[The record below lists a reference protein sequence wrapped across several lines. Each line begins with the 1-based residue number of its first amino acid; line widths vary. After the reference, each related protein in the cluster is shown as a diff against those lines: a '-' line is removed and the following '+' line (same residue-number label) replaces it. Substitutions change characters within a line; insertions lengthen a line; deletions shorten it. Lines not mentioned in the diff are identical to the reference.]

1 MATNIT
7 TNATAGYVAD
17 IGSIESI
24 LILLVFLIAF
34 ALILGEVVD
43 RVLAAWGGA
52 VGMLLVG
59 TYYNSLT
66 WCTGGGHG
74 GDDHGGCH
82 NNLFEAIDFNV
93 IGLLLGM
100 MIFAGMLEI
109 SGFFEFV
116 AIKAT
121 KLSKGDPWL
130 LIVYLGTFTTL
141 ISVVIDNVTALILI
155 APVTLKIC
163 SKIKISPIPPLI
175 ALAIFSNTGGVATLV
190 GDPPNVLIASYA
202 SALDLGF
209 GFMSFIVHLTPLAI
223 IAWAAT
229 LWYMYYHFKKWR
241 EIKPQHVEEIL
252 EEDEWAA
259 VNNDVLM
266 YRTLGTLSV
275 TVIMF
280 AAVELLHLDLEISA
294 VSLGGAGIAMSISM
308 LGIPEEKRMDIHEV
322 VHKVEWGALLFFAG
336 LFVMVGGLEA
346 MGYLEAVAHWMFEH
360 FGPDAVTGDDGITS
374 YAWKSSRDP
383 VVLVIVLIWVSAIA
397 SAIVDNI
404 PFCAAM
410 LPVIQE
416 IGRLSEDPITNI
428 PTVDI
433 IPLYWALAI
442 GCGFGGNAT
451 PIGSSANV
459 MTIAISERGGHKI
472 STKEWLS
479 VGVPVMIITCTIGS
493 IVVALFYTHFLT
505 A

>member
-1 MATNIT
+1 MS
-7 TNATAGYVAD
+7 TNATSDYIAD
-17 IGSIESI
+17 TGSIEAI
-24 LILLVFLIAF
+24 LVLLVFLIAF

-74 GDDHGGCH
+74 EAGAVCQ

-121 KLSKGDPWL
+121 KLSGGDPWKL
-130 LIVYLGTFTTL
+130 VFYLGTFTTV
-141 ISVVIDNVTALILI
+141 ISVFIDNVTALILI

-190 GDPPNVLIASYA
+190 GDPPNVLIASYT
-202 SALDLGF
+202 SARGWGF
-209 GFMSFIVHLTPLAI
+209 GFMSFIEHLTPLAI
-223 IAWAAT
+223 IAWGAT
-229 LWYMYYHFKKWR
+229 LWYMHRHFKKWR
-241 EIKPQHVEEIL
+241 EVKSQNVEVVIS
-252 EEDEWAA
+252 EDEWEA
-259 VNNDVLM
+259 VNNDTLM
-266 YRTLGTLSV
+266 YRTLGALAV

-294 VSLGGAGIAMSISM
+294 VSLGGAGIAMAISM
-308 LGIPEEKRMDIHEV
+308 IGVPHEKRMDIHEV

-346 MGYLEAVAHWMFEH
+346 MGYLEAIANLIFDN
-360 FGPDAVTGDDGITS
+360 FGPDGKISQDEVA
-374 YAWKSSRDP
+374 
-383 VVLVIVLIWVSAIA
+383 LVIVLIWVSAIA

-410 LPVIQE
+410 LPVIEQL
-416 IGRLSEDPITNI
+416 GTLSEDPITGVAAVN
-428 PTVDI
+428 I

-472 STKEWLS
+472 STKEWLA
-479 VGVPVMIITCTIGS
+479 VGIPVMLITCTIGS
-493 IVVALFYTHFLT
+493 IVVALFYGHFET

>member
-1 MATNIT
+1 MSTDATSS
-7 TNATAGYVAD
+7 YVAD
-17 IGSIESI
+17 TGSIEAI

-34 ALILGEVVD
+34 ALILGEIVD

-74 GDDHGGCH
+74 EAGAVCE

-121 KLSKGDPWL
+121 KLSGGDPWKL
-130 LIVYLGTFTTL
+130 VFYLGTFTTV
-141 ISVVIDNVTALILI
+141 ISVFIDNVTALILI

-163 SKIKISPIPPLI
+163 SKIEINPIPPLI

-202 SALDLGF
+202 SARGLGF
-209 GFMSFIVHLTPLAI
+209 GFMSFIYHLTPLAI
-223 IAWAAT
+223 IAWGAT
-229 LWYMYYHFKKWR
+229 LWFMYRHFKNWR
-241 EIKPQHVEEIL
+241 EVKPQNVEEVTN
-252 EEDEWAA
+252 EDEWEA
-259 VNNDVLM
+259 VKNDTLM
-266 YRTLGTLSV
+266 YRTLGALAV
-275 TVIMF
+275 TVVMF

-308 LGIPEEKRMDIHEV
+308 LGVPEEKRMDIHEV

-346 MGYLEAVAHWMFEH
+346 MGYLEAIANMIFDN
-360 FGPDAVTGDDGITS
+360 FGPDGAIHNS
-374 YAWKSSRDP
+374 P

-410 LPVIQE
+410 LPVILE
-416 IGRLSEDPITNI
+416 IGELSKDPITGVAE
-428 PTVDI
+428 VDI

-472 STKEWLS
+472 STKEWLA

-493 IVVALFYTHFLT
+493 VVVALFYDHFLT

>member
-1 MATNIT
+1 MSTNVTSDYI
-7 TNATAGYVAD
+7 AD
-17 IGSIESI
+17 TGSIEAI
-24 LILLVFLIAF
+24 LVLLVFLIAF

-74 GDDHGGCH
+74 GEGSICQ

-121 KLSKGDPWL
+121 KLSGGDPWKL
-130 LIVYLGTFTTL
+130 VFYLGTFTTV
-141 ISVVIDNVTALILI
+141 ISVFIDNVTALILI

-190 GDPPNVLIASYA
+190 GDPPNVLIASYT
-202 SALDLGF
+202 SARGWGF
-209 GFMSFIVHLTPLAI
+209 GFMSFIEHLTPLAI
-223 IAWAAT
+223 IAWGAT
-229 LWYMYYHFKKWR
+229 LWYMHRHFKKWR
-241 EIKPQHVEEIL
+241 EVKPQNVEVVIS
-252 EEDEWAA
+252 EDEWEA
-259 VNNDVLM
+259 VKNDTLM
-266 YRTLGTLSV
+266 YRTLGALAV

-294 VSLGGAGIAMSISM
+294 VSLGGAGIAMAISM
-308 LGIPEEKRMDIHEV
+308 IGVPHEKRMDIHEV

-346 MGYLEAVAHWMFEH
+346 MGYLEAIANLIFDN
-360 FGPDAVTGDDGITS
+360 FGPDGSIS
-374 YAWKSSRDP
+374 QNEI
-383 VVLVIVLIWVSAIA
+383 VLVIVLIWVSAIA

-410 LPVIQE
+410 LPVIEQL
-416 IGRLSEDPITNI
+416 GTLSEDPVTGIAAVN
-428 PTVDI
+428 V

-479 VGVPVMIITCTIGS
+479 VGIPVMIITCTIGS
-493 IVVALFYTHFLT
+493 IVVALFYGHFET

>member
-1 MATNIT
+1 MAAEST
-7 TNATAGYVAD
+7 TDYVAD
-17 IGSIESI
+17 TGSIEAI

-34 ALILGEVVD
+34 ALILGEIVD

-52 VGMLLVG
+52 VGMLLIG

-66 WCTGGGHG
+66 WCGGGHG
-74 GDDHGGCH
+74 GEGAVCQ

-121 KLSKGDPWL
+121 KLSGGDPWKL
-130 LIVYLGTFTTL
+130 VFYLGTFTTV
-141 ISVVIDNVTALILI
+141 ISVFIDNVTALILI

-163 SKIKISPIPPLI
+163 SKIEISPIPPLI

-202 SALDLGF
+202 SARDLGF
-209 GFMSFIVHLTPLAI
+209 GFMSFIYHLTPLAI
-223 IAWAAT
+223 IAWGAT
-229 LWYMYYHFKKWR
+229 LWYMHRHFKNWR
-241 EIKPQHVEEIL
+241 EVKPQNVEEVIS
-252 EEDEWAA
+252 EDEWGA
-259 VNNDVLM
+259 VKNDILM
-266 YRTLGTLSV
+266 YRTLGALAV
-275 TVIMF
+275 TVVMF

-294 VSLGGAGIAMSISM
+294 VSLGGAGIAMSICM
-308 LGIPEEKRMDIHEV
+308 LGVPKEKRMDIHEV
-322 VHKVEWGALLFFAG
+322 IHKVEWGALLFFAG

-346 MGYLEAVAHWMFEH
+346 MGYLEAIANMIFDN
-360 FGPDAVTGDDGITS
+360 FGPDGTIHNS
-374 YAWKSSRDP
+374 P
-383 VVLVIVLIWVSAIA
+383 IVLVIVLIWVSAIA

-410 LPVIQE
+410 LPVILE
-416 IGRLSEDPITNI
+416 IGELSKDPITGI
-428 PTVDI
+428 AEVDI

-472 STKEWLS
+472 STKEWLG

-493 IVVALFYTHFLT
+493 IVVALFYDHFLT

>member
-1 MATNIT
+1 MSTDATSS
-7 TNATAGYVAD
+7 YVAD
-17 IGSIESI
+17 TGSIEAI

-34 ALILGEVVD
+34 ALILGEIVD

-74 GDDHGGCH
+74 EAGAVCE
-82 NNLFEAIDFNV
+82 NNLFNAIDFNV

-121 KLSKGDPWL
+121 KLSGGDPWKL
-130 LIVYLGTFTTL
+130 VFYLGTFTTV
-141 ISVVIDNVTALILI
+141 ISVFIDNVTALILI

-163 SKIKISPIPPLI
+163 SKIEISPIPPLI

-202 SALDLGF
+202 SARGLGF
-209 GFMSFIVHLTPLAI
+209 GFMSFIYHLTPLAI
-223 IAWAAT
+223 VAWGAT
-229 LWYMYYHFKKWR
+229 LWFMHRHFKKWR
-241 EIKPQHVEEIL
+241 EVKPQNVDEVTS
-252 EEDEWAA
+252 EDEWAA
-259 VNNDVLM
+259 VKNDTLM
-266 YRTLGTLSV
+266 YRTLGALAV
-275 TVIMF
+275 TVVMF

-308 LGIPEEKRMDIHEV
+308 LGVPEEKRMDIHEV
-322 VHKVEWGALLFFAG
+322 IHKVEWGALLFFAG

-346 MGYLEAVAHWMFEH
+346 MGYLEAIANMIFDG
-360 FGPDAVTGDDGITS
+360 FGPDGSVHNS
-374 YAWKSSRDP
+374 P

-410 LPVIQE
+410 LPVILE
-416 IGRLSEDPITNI
+416 IGELSKDPITGVAE
-428 PTVDI
+428 VDI

-472 STKEWLS
+472 STKEWLG

-493 IVVALFYTHFLT
+493 IVVALFYDHFLT

>member
-1 MATNIT
+1 MATDST
-7 TNATAGYVAD
+7 SDYVANT
-17 IGSIESI
+17 GSIEAI

-34 ALILGEVVD
+34 ALILGEIVD

-74 GDDHGGCH
+74 GEGAVCQ

-121 KLSKGDPWL
+121 KLSGGDPWKL
-130 LIVYLGTFTTL
+130 VFYLGTFTTV
-141 ISVVIDNVTALILI
+141 ISVFIDNVTALILI

-163 SKIKISPIPPLI
+163 SKIEISPIPPLI

-202 SALDLGF
+202 SARDLGF
-209 GFMSFIVHLTPLAI
+209 GFMSFIYHLTPLAI
-223 IAWAAT
+223 IAWGAT
-229 LWYMYYHFKKWR
+229 LWYMHHHFKNWR
-241 EIKPQHVEEIL
+241 EIKPQNVEEVIN
-252 EEDEWAA
+252 EDEWEA
-259 VNNDVLM
+259 VKNDVLM
-266 YRTLGTLSV
+266 YRTLGALAV
-275 TVIMF
+275 TVVMF

-294 VSLGGAGIAMSISM
+294 ISLGGAGIAMSISM

-322 VHKVEWGALLFFAG
+322 IHKVEWGALLFFAG

-346 MGYLEAVAHWMFEH
+346 MGYLEAVANMIFDN
-360 FGPDAVTGDDGITS
+360 FGPDGTIHNS
-374 YAWKSSRDP
+374 P

-410 LPVIQE
+410 LPVILE
-416 IGRLSEDPITNI
+416 IGELSKDPITGI
-428 PTVDI
+428 AEVEI

-459 MTIAISERGGHKI
+459 MTLAISERGGHKI
-472 STKEWLS
+472 STKEWLG

-493 IVVALFYTHFLT
+493 IVVALFYDHFLT

>member
-1 MATNIT
+1 MSTDATS
-7 TNATAGYVAD
+7 GYVAD
-17 IGSIESI
+17 TGSIEAI

-34 ALILGEVVD
+34 ALILGEIVD

-74 GDDHGGCH
+74 EAGAVCE

-121 KLSKGDPWL
+121 KLSGGDPWKL
-130 LIVYLGTFTTL
+130 VFYLGTFTTV
-141 ISVVIDNVTALILI
+141 ISVFIDNVTALILI

-163 SKIKISPIPPLI
+163 SKIEISPIPPLI

-202 SALDLGF
+202 SARGLGF
-209 GFMSFIVHLTPLAI
+209 GFMSFIYHLTPLAI
-223 IAWAAT
+223 VAWGAT
-229 LWYMYYHFKKWR
+229 LWFMHRHFKNWR
-241 EIKPQHVEEIL
+241 EVKPQNVEEVTS
-252 EEDEWAA
+252 EDEWEA
-259 VNNDVLM
+259 VKNDTLM
-266 YRTLGTLSV
+266 YRTLGALAV
-275 TVIMF
+275 TVVMF

-308 LGIPEEKRMDIHEV
+308 LGVPEEKRMDIHEV

-346 MGYLEAVAHWMFEH
+346 MGYLEAIANMIFDN
-360 FGPDAVTGDDGITS
+360 FGPDGSIHNS
-374 YAWKSSRDP
+374 P

-410 LPVIQE
+410 LPVILE
-416 IGRLSEDPITNI
+416 IGELSKDPITGI
-428 PTVDI
+428 AEVDI

-472 STKEWLS
+472 STKEWIG

-493 IVVALFYTHFLT
+493 IVVALFYDHFLT

>member
-1 MATNIT
+1 M
-7 TNATAGYVAD
+7 
-17 IGSIESI
+17 
-24 LILLVFLIAF
+24 LVFLIAF
-34 ALILGEVVD
+34 ALILGEIVD

-74 GDDHGGCH
+74 EAGAVCE

-121 KLSKGDPWL
+121 KLSGGDPWKL
-130 LIVYLGTFTTL
+130 VFYLGTFTTV
-141 ISVVIDNVTALILI
+141 ISVFIDNVTALILI

-163 SKIKISPIPPLI
+163 SKIEINPIPPLI

-202 SALDLGF
+202 SARGLGF
-209 GFMSFIVHLTPLAI
+209 GFMSFIYHLTPLAI
-223 IAWAAT
+223 IAWGAT
-229 LWYMYYHFKKWR
+229 LWFMHRHFKNWR
-241 EIKPQHVEEIL
+241 EVKPQNVEEVTN
-252 EEDEWAA
+252 EDEWEA
-259 VNNDVLM
+259 VKNDTLM
-266 YRTLGTLSV
+266 YRTLGALAV
-275 TVIMF
+275 TVVMF

-308 LGIPEEKRMDIHEV
+308 LGVPEEKRMDIHEV

-346 MGYLEAVAHWMFEH
+346 MGYLEAIANMIFDN
-360 FGPDAVTGDDGITS
+360 FGPDGSIHNS
-374 YAWKSSRDP
+374 P

-410 LPVIQE
+410 LPVILE
-416 IGRLSEDPITNI
+416 IGELSKDPITGVAE
-428 PTVDI
+428 VDI

-472 STKEWLS
+472 STKEWLA

-493 IVVALFYTHFLT
+493 IVVALFYDHFLT

>member
-1 MATNIT
+1 MSTDATSS
-7 TNATAGYVAD
+7 YVAD
-17 IGSIESI
+17 TGSIEAI

-34 ALILGEVVD
+34 ALILGEIVD

-74 GDDHGGCH
+74 EAGAVCE

-121 KLSKGDPWL
+121 KLSGGDPWKL
-130 LIVYLGTFTTL
+130 VFYLGTFTTV
-141 ISVVIDNVTALILI
+141 ISVFIDNVTALILI

-163 SKIKISPIPPLI
+163 SKIEINPIPPLI

-202 SALDLGF
+202 SARGLGF
-209 GFMSFIVHLTPLAI
+209 GFMSFIYHLTPLAI
-223 IAWAAT
+223 IAWGAT
-229 LWYMYYHFKKWR
+229 LWFMHRHFKNWR
-241 EIKPQHVEEIL
+241 EVKPQNVEEVTS
-252 EEDEWAA
+252 EDEWEA
-259 VNNDVLM
+259 VKNDTLM
-266 YRTLGTLSV
+266 YRTLGALAV
-275 TVIMF
+275 TVVMF

-308 LGIPEEKRMDIHEV
+308 LGVPEEKRMDIHEV

-346 MGYLEAVAHWMFEH
+346 MGYLEAIANMIFDN
-360 FGPDAVTGDDGITS
+360 FGPDGSIHNS
-374 YAWKSSRDP
+374 P

-410 LPVIQE
+410 LPVILE
-416 IGRLSEDPITNI
+416 IGELSKDPITGVAE
-428 PTVDI
+428 VDI

-472 STKEWLS
+472 STKEWLG

-493 IVVALFYTHFLT
+493 IVVALFYDHFLT

>member
-1 MATNIT
+1 MSTDATSS
-7 TNATAGYVAD
+7 YVAD
-17 IGSIESI
+17 TGSIEAI

-34 ALILGEVVD
+34 ALILGEIVD

-74 GDDHGGCH
+74 EAGAVCE
-82 NNLFEAIDFNV
+82 NNLFNAIDFNV

-121 KLSKGDPWL
+121 KLSGGDPWKL
-130 LIVYLGTFTTL
+130 VFYLGTFTTV
-141 ISVVIDNVTALILI
+141 ISVFIDNVTALILI

-163 SKIKISPIPPLI
+163 SKIEINPIPPLI

-202 SALDLGF
+202 SARGLGF
-209 GFMSFIVHLTPLAI
+209 GFMSFIYHLTPLAI
-223 IAWAAT
+223 VAWGAT
-229 LWYMYYHFKKWR
+229 LWFMHRHFKKWR
-241 EIKPQHVEEIL
+241 EVKPQNVDEVTS
-252 EEDEWAA
+252 EDEWAA
-259 VNNDVLM
+259 VKNDTLM
-266 YRTLGTLSV
+266 YRTLGALAV
-275 TVIMF
+275 TVVMF

-308 LGIPEEKRMDIHEV
+308 LGVPEEKRMDIHEV

-346 MGYLEAVAHWMFEH
+346 MGYLEAIANMIFDG
-360 FGPDAVTGDDGITS
+360 FGPDGSVHNS
-374 YAWKSSRDP
+374 P

-410 LPVIQE
+410 LPVILE
-416 IGRLSEDPITNI
+416 IGELSKDPITGVAE
-428 PTVDI
+428 VDI

-472 STKEWLS
+472 STKEWLG

-493 IVVALFYTHFLT
+493 IVVALFYDHFLT

>member
-1 MATNIT
+1 MS
-7 TNATAGYVAD
+7 TNATSDYIAD
-17 IGSIESI
+17 TGSIEAI
-24 LILLVFLIAF
+24 LVLLVFLIAF

-74 GDDHGGCH
+74 GEGSICQ

-121 KLSKGDPWL
+121 KLSGGDPWKL
-130 LIVYLGTFTTL
+130 VFYLGTFTTV
-141 ISVVIDNVTALILI
+141 ISVFIDNVTALILI

-190 GDPPNVLIASYA
+190 GDPPNVLIASYT
-202 SALDLGF
+202 SARGWGF
-209 GFMSFIVHLTPLAI
+209 GFMSFIEHLTPLAI
-223 IAWAAT
+223 IAWGAT
-229 LWYMYYHFKKWR
+229 LWYMHRHFKKWR
-241 EIKPQHVEEIL
+241 EVKPQNVEVVIS
-252 EEDEWAA
+252 EDEWEA
-259 VNNDVLM
+259 VKNDTLM
-266 YRTLGTLSV
+266 YRTLGALAV

-294 VSLGGAGIAMSISM
+294 VSLGGAGIAMAISM
-308 LGIPEEKRMDIHEV
+308 IGVPHEKRMDIHEV

-346 MGYLEAVAHWMFEH
+346 MGYLEAIANLIFDN
-360 FGPDAVTGDDGITS
+360 FGPDGSIS
-374 YAWKSSRDP
+374 QNEI
-383 VVLVIVLIWVSAIA
+383 VLVIVLIWVSAIA

-410 LPVIQE
+410 LPVIEQL
-416 IGRLSEDPITNI
+416 GTLSEDPVTGIAAVN
-428 PTVDI
+428 V

-479 VGVPVMIITCTIGS
+479 VGIPVMIITCTIGS
-493 IVVALFYTHFLT
+493 IVVALFYGHFET

>member
-1 MATNIT
+1 MSTDATSS
-7 TNATAGYVAD
+7 YVAD
-17 IGSIESI
+17 TGSIEAI

-34 ALILGEVVD
+34 ALILGEIVD

-74 GDDHGGCH
+74 DASAVCE

-121 KLSKGDPWL
+121 KLSGGDPWKL
-130 LIVYLGTFTTL
+130 VFYLGTFTTV
-141 ISVVIDNVTALILI
+141 ISVFIDNVTALILI

-163 SKIKISPIPPLI
+163 SKIEISPIPPLI

-202 SALDLGF
+202 SARGLGF
-209 GFMSFIVHLTPLAI
+209 GFMSFIYHLTPLAI
-223 IAWAAT
+223 IAWGAT
-229 LWYMYYHFKKWR
+229 LWFMHRHFKNWR
-241 EIKPQHVEEIL
+241 EVKPQNVEEVTS
-252 EEDEWAA
+252 EDEWEA
-259 VNNDVLM
+259 VKNDTLM
-266 YRTLGTLSV
+266 YRTLGALAV
-275 TVIMF
+275 TVVMF

-308 LGIPEEKRMDIHEV
+308 LGVPEEKRMDIHEV

-346 MGYLEAVAHWMFEH
+346 MGYLEAIANMIFDN
-360 FGPDAVTGDDGITS
+360 FGPDGSIHNS
-374 YAWKSSRDP
+374 P

-397 SAIVDNI
+397 SAIADNI

-410 LPVIQE
+410 LPVILE
-416 IGRLSEDPITNI
+416 IGELSKDPITGVAE
-428 PTVDI
+428 VDI

-472 STKEWLS
+472 STKEWLA

-493 IVVALFYTHFLT
+493 IVVALFYDHFLT

>member
-1 MATNIT
+1 MSTDATSS
-7 TNATAGYVAD
+7 YVAD
-17 IGSIESI
+17 TGSIEAI

-34 ALILGEVVD
+34 ALILGEIVD

-59 TYYNSLT
+59 TYFNSLT

-74 GDDHGGCH
+74 EAGAVCE

-121 KLSKGDPWL
+121 KLSGGDPWKL
-130 LIVYLGTFTTL
+130 VFYLGTFTTV
-141 ISVVIDNVTALILI
+141 ISVFIDNVTALILI

-163 SKIKISPIPPLI
+163 SKIEISPIPPLI

-202 SALDLGF
+202 SARGLGF
-209 GFMSFIVHLTPLAI
+209 GFMSFIYHLTPLAI
-223 IAWAAT
+223 IAWGAT
-229 LWYMYYHFKKWR
+229 LWFMHRHFKKWR
-241 EIKPQHVEEIL
+241 EVKPQNVEEVTS
-252 EEDEWAA
+252 EDEWKA
-259 VNNDVLM
+259 VKNDTLM
-266 YRTLGTLSV
+266 YRTLGALAV
-275 TVIMF
+275 TVVMF

-308 LGIPEEKRMDIHEV
+308 LGVPKEKRMDIHEV

-346 MGYLEAVAHWMFEH
+346 MGYLEAVANMIFDN
-360 FGPDAVTGDDGITS
+360 FGPEGTIHNS
-374 YAWKSSRDP
+374 P

-410 LPVIQE
+410 LPVILE
-416 IGRLSEDPITNI
+416 IGELSKDPVTGVAE
-428 PTVDI
+428 VDI

-472 STKEWLS
+472 STKEWIG

-493 IVVALFYTHFLT
+493 IVVALFYDHFLT

>member
-1 MATNIT
+1 MS
-7 TNATAGYVAD
+7 TNATSDYIAD
-17 IGSIESI
+17 TGSIEAI
-24 LILLVFLIAF
+24 LVLLVFLIAF

-74 GDDHGGCH
+74 GEGAICQ

-121 KLSKGDPWL
+121 KLSGGDPWKL
-130 LIVYLGTFTTL
+130 VFYLGTFTTV
-141 ISVVIDNVTALILI
+141 ISVFIDNVTALILI

-190 GDPPNVLIASYA
+190 GDPPNVLIASYT
-202 SALDLGF
+202 SARGWGF
-209 GFMSFIVHLTPLAI
+209 GFMSFIEHLTPLAI
-223 IAWAAT
+223 IAWGAT
-229 LWYMYYHFKKWR
+229 LWYMHRHFKKWR
-241 EIKPQHVEEIL
+241 EVKPQNVEVVIS
-252 EEDEWAA
+252 EDEWEA
-259 VNNDVLM
+259 VNNDTLM
-266 YRTLGTLSV
+266 YRTLGALAV

-294 VSLGGAGIAMSISM
+294 VSLGGAGIAMAISM
-308 LGIPEEKRMDIHEV
+308 IGVPHEKRMDIHEV

-346 MGYLEAVAHWMFEH
+346 MGYLEAIANLIFDN
-360 FGPDAVTGDDGITS
+360 FGPDGSIS
-374 YAWKSSRDP
+374 QNE

-410 LPVIQE
+410 LPVIEQL
-416 IGRLSEDPITNI
+416 GTLSEDPVTGIAAVN
-428 PTVDI
+428 V

-472 STKEWLS
+472 STKEWLA
-479 VGVPVMIITCTIGS
+479 VGIPVMLITCTIGS
-493 IVVALFYTHFLT
+493 IVVALFYGHFET

>member
-1 MATNIT
+1 MATESST
-7 TNATAGYVAD
+7 DYVAD
-17 IGSIESI
+17 TGSIEAI

-34 ALILGEVVD
+34 ALILGEIVD

-74 GDDHGGCH
+74 GEGAVCQ

-121 KLSKGDPWL
+121 KLSGGDPWKL
-130 LIVYLGTFTTL
+130 VFYLGTFTTV
-141 ISVVIDNVTALILI
+141 ISVFIDNVTALILI

-163 SKIKISPIPPLI
+163 SKIEISPIPPLI

-202 SALDLGF
+202 SARDLGF
-209 GFMSFIVHLTPLAI
+209 GFMSFIYHLTPLAI
-223 IAWAAT
+223 IAWGAT
-229 LWYMYYHFKKWR
+229 LWYMHRHFKNWR
-241 EIKPQHVEEIL
+241 EIKPQNVEEVTN
-252 EEDEWAA
+252 EDEWEA
-259 VNNDVLM
+259 VKNDTLM
-266 YRTLGTLSV
+266 YRTLGALAV

-308 LGIPEEKRMDIHEV
+308 IGVPHEKRMDIHEV
-322 VHKVEWGALLFFAG
+322 IHKVEWGALLFFAG

-346 MGYLEAVAHWMFEH
+346 MGYLEAIANMIFDN
-360 FGPDAVTGDDGITS
+360 FGPDGTIHNS
-374 YAWKSSRDP
+374 P

-410 LPVIQE
+410 LPVILE
-416 IGRLSEDPITNI
+416 IGELSKDPITGI
-428 PTVDI
+428 AEVEI

-472 STKEWLS
+472 STKEWLG

-493 IVVALFYTHFLT
+493 IVVALFYDHFLT

>member
-1 MATNIT
+1 MATEST
-7 TNATAGYVAD
+7 TDYVAD
-17 IGSIESI
+17 TGSIEAI
-24 LILLVFLIAF
+24 LILLIFLIAF
-34 ALILGEVVD
+34 ALILGEIVD

-74 GDDHGGCH
+74 GEGAVCQ

-121 KLSKGDPWL
+121 KLSGGDPWKL
-130 LIVYLGTFTTL
+130 VFYLGTFTTV
-141 ISVVIDNVTALILI
+141 ISVFIDNVTALILI

-209 GFMSFIVHLTPLAI
+209 GFMSFIYHLTPLAI
-223 IAWAAT
+223 VAWGAT
-229 LWYMYYHFKKWR
+229 LWYMHRHFKNWR
-241 EIKPQHVEEIL
+241 EIKPQNVEEVIN
-252 EEDEWAA
+252 EDEWEA
-259 VNNDVLM
+259 VKNDVLM
-266 YRTLGTLSV
+266 YRTLGALAV
-275 TVIMF
+275 TVVMF

-308 LGIPEEKRMDIHEV
+308 LGIPEEKRMDIHQV
-322 VHKVEWGALLFFAG
+322 IHKVEWGALLFFAG

-346 MGYLEAVAHWMFEH
+346 MGYLEAIANMIFDN
-360 FGPDAVTGDDGITS
+360 FGPNGTIHNS
-374 YAWKSSRDP
+374 P

-397 SAIVDNI
+397 SAVVDNI

-416 IGRLSEDPITNI
+416 IGKLSEDPITGI
-428 PTVDI
+428 AEVEI

-472 STKEWLS
+472 STKEWLG
-479 VGVPVMIITCTIGS
+479 VGVP
-493 IVVALFYTHFLT
+493 
-505 A
+505 

>member
-1 MATNIT
+1 MSTDATSS
-7 TNATAGYVAD
+7 YVAD
-17 IGSIESI
+17 TGSIEAI

-34 ALILGEVVD
+34 ALILGEIVD

-74 GDDHGGCH
+74 EAGAVCE

-121 KLSKGDPWL
+121 KLSGGDPWKL
-130 LIVYLGTFTTL
+130 VFYLGTFTTV
-141 ISVVIDNVTALILI
+141 ISVFIDNVTALILI

-163 SKIKISPIPPLI
+163 SKIEISPIPPLI

-202 SALDLGF
+202 SARGLGF
-209 GFMSFIVHLTPLAI
+209 GFMSFIYHLTPLAI
-223 IAWAAT
+223 IAWGAT
-229 LWYMYYHFKKWR
+229 LWYMYRHFKSWR
-241 EIKPQHVEEIL
+241 EVKPQNVEEVTS
-252 EEDEWAA
+252 EDEWAA
-259 VNNDVLM
+259 VKNDTLM
-266 YRTLGTLSV
+266 YRTLGALAV
-275 TVIMF
+275 TVVMF

-308 LGIPEEKRMDIHEV
+308 LGVPEEKRMDIHEV

-346 MGYLEAVAHWMFEH
+346 MGYLEAIANMIFDN
-360 FGPDAVTGDDGITS
+360 FGPDGTIHNS
-374 YAWKSSRDP
+374 P

-410 LPVIQE
+410 LPVILE
-416 IGRLSEDPITNI
+416 IGELSKDPITGVAE
-428 PTVDI
+428 VDI

-472 STKEWLS
+472 STKEWLA

-493 IVVALFYTHFLT
+493 IVVALFYDHFLT

>member
-1 MATNIT
+1 MSTDATSS
-7 TNATAGYVAD
+7 YVAD
-17 IGSIESI
+17 TGSIEAI

-34 ALILGEVVD
+34 ALILGEIVD

-52 VGMLLVG
+52 VGMLLIG

-74 GDDHGGCH
+74 EAGAVCE
-82 NNLFEAIDFNV
+82 NNLFDAIDFNV

-121 KLSKGDPWL
+121 KLSGGDPWKL
-130 LIVYLGTFTTL
+130 VFYLGTFTTV
-141 ISVVIDNVTALILI
+141 ISVFIDNVTALILI

-163 SKIKISPIPPLI
+163 SKIEISPIPPLI

-202 SALDLGF
+202 SARGLGF
-209 GFMSFIVHLTPLAI
+209 GFMSFIYHLTPLAI
-223 IAWAAT
+223 VAWGAT
-229 LWYMYYHFKKWR
+229 LWFMHRHFKKWR
-241 EIKPQHVEEIL
+241 EVKPQNVEEVTS
-252 EEDEWAA
+252 EDEWAA
-259 VNNDVLM
+259 VKNDTLM
-266 YRTLGTLSV
+266 YRTLGALAV
-275 TVIMF
+275 TVVMF

-308 LGIPEEKRMDIHEV
+308 LGVPEEKRMDIHEV

-346 MGYLEAVAHWMFEH
+346 MGYLEAIANMIFDG
-360 FGPDAVTGDDGITS
+360 FGPDGSVHNS
-374 YAWKSSRDP
+374 P

-410 LPVIQE
+410 LPVILE
-416 IGRLSEDPITNI
+416 IGELSKDPITGVAE
-428 PTVDI
+428 VDI

-472 STKEWLS
+472 STKEWLG

-493 IVVALFYTHFLT
+493 IVVALFYDHFLT

>member
-1 MATNIT
+1 MS
-7 TNATAGYVAD
+7 TNASSDYIAD
-17 IGSIESI
+17 TGSIEAI
-24 LILLVFLIAF
+24 LVLLVFLIAF

-74 GDDHGGCH
+74 GEGSICQ

-121 KLSKGDPWL
+121 KLSGGDPWKL
-130 LIVYLGTFTTL
+130 VFYLGTFTTV
-141 ISVVIDNVTALILI
+141 ISVFIDNVTALILI

-190 GDPPNVLIASYA
+190 GDPPNVLIASYT
-202 SALDLGF
+202 SARGWGF
-209 GFMSFIVHLTPLAI
+209 GFMSFIEHLTPLAI
-223 IAWAAT
+223 IAWGAT
-229 LWYMYYHFKKWR
+229 LWYMHRHFKKWR
-241 EIKPQHVEEIL
+241 EVKPQNVEVVIS
-252 EEDEWAA
+252 EDEWEA
-259 VNNDVLM
+259 VKNDTLM
-266 YRTLGTLSV
+266 YRTLGALAV

-294 VSLGGAGIAMSISM
+294 VSLGGAGIAMAISM
-308 LGIPEEKRMDIHEV
+308 IGVPHEKRMDIHEV

-346 MGYLEAVAHWMFEH
+346 MGYLEAIANLIFDN
-360 FGPDAVTGDDGITS
+360 FGPDGSIS
-374 YAWKSSRDP
+374 QNEI
-383 VVLVIVLIWVSAIA
+383 VLVIVLIWVSAIA

-410 LPVIQE
+410 LPVIEQL
-416 IGRLSEDPITNI
+416 GTLSEDPVTGIAAVN
-428 PTVDI
+428 V

-479 VGVPVMIITCTIGS
+479 VGIPVMIITCTIGS
-493 IVVALFYTHFLT
+493 IVVALFYGHFET

>member
-1 MATNIT
+1 MATEST
-7 TNATAGYVAD
+7 SDYVAD
-17 IGSIESI
+17 TGSIEAI

-34 ALILGEVVD
+34 ALILGEIVD

-74 GDDHGGCH
+74 EEGVVCQ

-121 KLSKGDPWL
+121 KLSGGDPWKL
-130 LIVYLGTFTTL
+130 VFYLGTFTTV
-141 ISVVIDNVTALILI
+141 ISVFIDNVTALILI

-202 SALDLGF
+202 NARDLGF
-209 GFMSFIVHLTPLAI
+209 GFMSFIYHLTPLAI
-223 IAWAAT
+223 IAWGAT
-229 LWYMYYHFKKWR
+229 LWYMHRHFKNWR
-241 EIKPQHVEEIL
+241 EIKPQNVEEVIN
-252 EEDEWAA
+252 EDEWEA
-259 VNNDVLM
+259 VKNDVLM
-266 YRTLGTLSV
+266 YRTLGALAV
-275 TVIMF
+275 TVVMF

-322 VHKVEWGALLFFAG
+322 IHKVEWGALLFFAG

-346 MGYLEAVAHWMFEH
+346 MGYLEAIANMIFDN
-360 FGPDAVTGDDGITS
+360 FGPDGNIHNS
-374 YAWKSSRDP
+374 P
-383 VVLVIVLIWVSAIA
+383 VVLVIALIWISAIA

-410 LPVIQE
+410 LPVIEE
-416 IGRLSEDPITNI
+416 IGNLSNGE
-428 PTVDI
+428 VEI

-493 IVVALFYTHFLT
+493 IVVALFYGHFTT

>member
-1 MATNIT
+1 MSTDATSS
-7 TNATAGYVAD
+7 YVAD
-17 IGSIESI
+17 TGSIEAI

-34 ALILGEVVD
+34 ALILGEIVD

-74 GDDHGGCH
+74 EAGAVCE
-82 NNLFEAIDFNV
+82 NNLFDAIDFNV

-121 KLSKGDPWL
+121 KLSGGDPWKL
-130 LIVYLGTFTTL
+130 VFYLGTFTTV
-141 ISVVIDNVTALILI
+141 ISVFIDNVTALILI

-163 SKIKISPIPPLI
+163 SKIEISPIPPLI

-202 SALDLGF
+202 SARGLGF
-209 GFMSFIVHLTPLAI
+209 GFMSFIYHLTPLAI
-223 IAWAAT
+223 VAWGAT
-229 LWYMYYHFKKWR
+229 LWFMHRHFKKWR
-241 EIKPQHVEEIL
+241 EVKPQNVDEVTS
-252 EEDEWAA
+252 EDEWAA
-259 VNNDVLM
+259 VKNDTLM
-266 YRTLGTLSV
+266 YRTLGALAV
-275 TVIMF
+275 TVVMF

-308 LGIPEEKRMDIHEV
+308 LGVPEEKRMDIHEV

-346 MGYLEAVAHWMFEH
+346 MGYLEAIANMIFDG
-360 FGPDAVTGDDGITS
+360 FGPDGSVHNS
-374 YAWKSSRDP
+374 P

-416 IGRLSEDPITNI
+416 IGKLSEDPITG
-428 PTVDI
+428 VASVEI

-472 STKEWLS
+472 STKEWLG

-493 IVVALFYTHFLT
+493 IVVALFYEWFTW

>member
-1 MATNIT
+1 MSTDATSS
-7 TNATAGYVAD
+7 YVAD
-17 IGSIESI
+17 TGSIEAI

-34 ALILGEVVD
+34 ALILGEIVD

-74 GDDHGGCH
+74 EAGAVCE

-121 KLSKGDPWL
+121 KLSGGDPWKL
-130 LIVYLGTFTTL
+130 VFYLGTFTTV
-141 ISVVIDNVTALILI
+141 ISVFIDNVTALILI

-163 SKIKISPIPPLI
+163 SKIEINPIPPLI

-202 SALDLGF
+202 SARGLGF
-209 GFMSFIVHLTPLAI
+209 GFMSFIYHLTPLAI
-223 IAWAAT
+223 IAWGAT
-229 LWYMYYHFKKWR
+229 LWFMHRHFKNWR
-241 EIKPQHVEEIL
+241 EVKPQNVEEVTN
-252 EEDEWAA
+252 EDEWEA
-259 VNNDVLM
+259 VKNDTLM
-266 YRTLGTLSV
+266 YRTLGALAV
-275 TVIMF
+275 TVVMF

-308 LGIPEEKRMDIHEV
+308 LGVPEEKRMDIHEV

-346 MGYLEAVAHWMFEH
+346 MGYLEAIANMIFDN
-360 FGPDAVTGDDGITS
+360 FGPDGSIHNS
-374 YAWKSSRDP
+374 P

-410 LPVIQE
+410 LPVILE
-416 IGRLSEDPITNI
+416 IGELSKDPITGI
-428 PTVDI
+428 AEVDI

-472 STKEWLS
+472 STKEWLG

-493 IVVALFYTHFLT
+493 IVVALFYDHFLT

>member
-1 MATNIT
+1 MSTDATSS
-7 TNATAGYVAD
+7 YVAD
-17 IGSIESI
+17 TGSIEAI

-34 ALILGEVVD
+34 ALILGEIVD

-74 GDDHGGCH
+74 EAGAVCE

-121 KLSKGDPWL
+121 KLSGGDPWKL
-130 LIVYLGTFTTL
+130 VFYLGTFTTV
-141 ISVVIDNVTALILI
+141 ISVFIDNVTALILI

-163 SKIKISPIPPLI
+163 SKIEISPIPPLI

-202 SALDLGF
+202 SARGLGF
-209 GFMSFIVHLTPLAI
+209 GFMSFIYHLTPLAI
-223 IAWAAT
+223 VAWGAT
-229 LWYMYYHFKKWR
+229 LWFMHRHFKKWR
-241 EIKPQHVEEIL
+241 EVKPQNVDEVTS
-252 EEDEWAA
+252 EDEWAA
-259 VNNDVLM
+259 VKNDTLM
-266 YRTLGTLSV
+266 YRTLGALAV
-275 TVIMF
+275 TVVMF

-308 LGIPEEKRMDIHEV
+308 LGVPEEKRMDIHEV

-346 MGYLEAVAHWMFEH
+346 MGYLEAIANMIFDN
-360 FGPDAVTGDDGITS
+360 FGPDGSIHNS
-374 YAWKSSRDP
+374 P

-410 LPVIQE
+410 LPVILE
-416 IGRLSEDPITNI
+416 IGELSKDPITGVAE
-428 PTVDI
+428 VDI

-472 STKEWLS
+472 STKEWLA

-493 IVVALFYTHFLT
+493 IVVALFYDHFLT

>member
-1 MATNIT
+1 MSTDATSS
-7 TNATAGYVAD
+7 YVAD
-17 IGSIESI
+17 TGSIEAI

-34 ALILGEVVD
+34 ALILGEIVD

-66 WCTGGGHG
+66 CCTGGGHG
-74 GDDHGGCH
+74 EAGAVCE
-82 NNLFEAIDFNV
+82 NNLFDAIDFNV

-121 KLSKGDPWL
+121 KLSGGDPWKL
-130 LIVYLGTFTTL
+130 VFYLGTFTTV
-141 ISVVIDNVTALILI
+141 ISVFIDNVTALILI

-163 SKIKISPIPPLI
+163 SKIEISPIPPLI

-202 SALDLGF
+202 SARGLGF
-209 GFMSFIVHLTPLAI
+209 GFMSFIYHLTPLAI
-223 IAWAAT
+223 VAWGAT
-229 LWYMYYHFKKWR
+229 LWFMHRHFKKWR
-241 EIKPQHVEEIL
+241 EVKPQNVDEVTS
-252 EEDEWAA
+252 EDEWAA
-259 VNNDVLM
+259 VKNDTLM
-266 YRTLGTLSV
+266 YRTLGALAV
-275 TVIMF
+275 TVVMF

-308 LGIPEEKRMDIHEV
+308 LGVPEEKRMDIHEV

-346 MGYLEAVAHWMFEH
+346 MGYLEAIANMIFDG
-360 FGPDAVTGDDGITS
+360 FGPDGSVHNS
-374 YAWKSSRDP
+374 P

-410 LPVIQE
+410 LPVILE
-416 IGRLSEDPITNI
+416 IGELSKDPITGVAE
-428 PTVDI
+428 VDI

-472 STKEWLS
+472 STKEWLG

-493 IVVALFYTHFLT
+493 IVVALFYDHFLT

>member
-1 MATNIT
+1 MSTDG
-7 TNATAGYVAD
+7 TAEYIAD
-17 IGSIESI
+17 TGSIEAI
-24 LILLVFLIAF
+24 LVLFVFLIAF
-34 ALILGEVVD
+34 ALILGEIVD

-74 GDDHGGCH
+74 GEGPVCQ

-121 KLSKGDPWL
+121 KLSGGDPWKL
-130 LIVYLGTFTTL
+130 VFYLGTFTTV
-141 ISVVIDNVTALILI
+141 ISVFIDNVTALILI

-202 SALDLGF
+202 SARGLGF
-209 GFMSFIVHLTPLAI
+209 GFMSFIKHLTPLAI

-229 LWYMYYHFKKWR
+229 LWYMHHHFKNWR
-241 EIKPQHVEEIL
+241 EVKPQNVEEIL
-252 EEDEWAA
+252 DEDEWAA
-259 VNNDVLM
+259 VQNDTLM
-266 YRTLGTLSV
+266 YRTLGALAV
-275 TVIMF
+275 TVVMF

-308 LGIPEEKRMDIHEV
+308 LGVSKEKRLDIHSV

-346 MGYLEAVAHWMFEH
+346 MGYLEAIANWIFNN
-360 FGPDAVTGDDGITS
+360 FGPEGSIS
-374 YAWKSSRDP
+374 QNE

-397 SAIVDNI
+397 SAVVDNI

-410 LPVIQE
+410 LPVIEE
-416 IGRLSEDPITNI
+416 IGRLSEVEGVA
-428 PTVDI
+428 TVEI

-472 STKEWLS
+472 STKEWLA
-479 VGVPVMIITCTIGS
+479 VGVPIMIITCTIGS
-493 IVVALFYTHFLT
+493 IVVALFYDLFLT

>member
-1 MATNIT
+1 MSTDATSS
-7 TNATAGYVAD
+7 YVAD
-17 IGSIESI
+17 TGSIEAI

-34 ALILGEVVD
+34 ALILGEIVD

-74 GDDHGGCH
+74 EAGAVCE

-121 KLSKGDPWL
+121 KLSGGDPWKL
-130 LIVYLGTFTTL
+130 VFYLGTFTTV
-141 ISVVIDNVTALILI
+141 ISVFIDNVTALILI

-163 SKIKISPIPPLI
+163 SKIEISPIPPLI

-202 SALDLGF
+202 SARGLGF
-209 GFMSFIVHLTPLAI
+209 GFMSFIYHLTPLAI
-223 IAWAAT
+223 IAWGAT
-229 LWYMYYHFKKWR
+229 LWFMHRHFKNWR
-241 EIKPQHVEEIL
+241 EVKPQNVEEVTS
-252 EEDEWAA
+252 EDEWEA
-259 VNNDVLM
+259 VKNDTLM
-266 YRTLGTLSV
+266 YRTLGALAV
-275 TVIMF
+275 TVVMF

-308 LGIPEEKRMDIHEV
+308 LGVPEEKRMDIHEV

-346 MGYLEAVAHWMFEH
+346 MGYLEAIANMIFDN
-360 FGPDAVTGDDGITS
+360 FGPDGSIHNS
-374 YAWKSSRDP
+374 P

-410 LPVIQE
+410 LPVILE
-416 IGRLSEDPITNI
+416 IGELSKDPITGVAE
-428 PTVDI
+428 VDI

-472 STKEWLS
+472 STKEWLA

-493 IVVALFYTHFLT
+493 IVVALFYDHFLT

>member
-1 MATNIT
+1 MATDST
-7 TNATAGYVAD
+7 SDYVAD
-17 IGSIESI
+17 TGSIEAI

-74 GDDHGGCH
+74 GEGAVCQ

-121 KLSKGDPWL
+121 KLSGGDPWKL
-130 LIVYLGTFTTL
+130 VFYLGTFTTV
-141 ISVVIDNVTALILI
+141 ISVFIDNVTALILI

-163 SKIKISPIPPLI
+163 SKIEISPIPPLI

-202 SALDLGF
+202 SARDLGF
-209 GFMSFIVHLTPLAI
+209 GFMSFIYHLTPLAI
-223 IAWAAT
+223 IAWGAT
-229 LWYMYYHFKKWR
+229 LWYMHRHFKNWR
-241 EIKPQHVEEIL
+241 EVKPQNVEEVIN
-252 EEDEWAA
+252 EDEWGA
-259 VNNDVLM
+259 VKNDILM
-266 YRTLGTLSV
+266 YRTLGALAV
-275 TVIMF
+275 TVVMF

-294 VSLGGAGIAMSISM
+294 VSLGGAGIAMSICM
-308 LGIPEEKRMDIHEV
+308 LGVPKEKRMDIHEV
-322 VHKVEWGALLFFAG
+322 IHKVEWGALLFFAG

-346 MGYLEAVAHWMFEH
+346 MGYLEAIANMIFDN
-360 FGPDAVTGDDGITS
+360 FGPDGTIHNS
-374 YAWKSSRDP
+374 P

-410 LPVIQE
+410 LPVILE
-416 IGRLSEDPITNI
+416 IGELSKDPITGI
-428 PTVDI
+428 AEVDI

-472 STKEWLS
+472 STKEWLG

-493 IVVALFYTHFLT
+493 IVVALFYNHFLT

>member
-1 MATNIT
+1 MSTDATSS
-7 TNATAGYVAD
+7 YVAD
-17 IGSIESI
+17 TGSIEAI

-34 ALILGEVVD
+34 ALILGEIVD

-74 GDDHGGCH
+74 EAGAVCE

-121 KLSKGDPWL
+121 KLSGGDPWKL
-130 LIVYLGTFTTL
+130 VFYLGTFTTV
-141 ISVVIDNVTALILI
+141 ISVFIDNVTALILI

-163 SKIKISPIPPLI
+163 SKIEINHIPPLI

-202 SALDLGF
+202 SARDLGF
-209 GFMSFIVHLTPLAI
+209 GFMSFIYHLTPLAI
-223 IAWAAT
+223 IAWGAT
-229 LWYMYYHFKKWR
+229 LWFMHRHFRNWR
-241 EIKPQHVEEIL
+241 EVKPQNVEEVTS
-252 EEDEWAA
+252 EDEWEA
-259 VNNDVLM
+259 VKNDTLM
-266 YRTLGTLSV
+266 YRTLGALAV
-275 TVIMF
+275 TVVMF

-308 LGIPEEKRMDIHEV
+308 LGVPEEKRMDIHEV

-346 MGYLEAVAHWMFEH
+346 MGYLEAIANMIFDN
-360 FGPDAVTGDDGITS
+360 FGPDGAIHNS
-374 YAWKSSRDP
+374 P

-410 LPVIQE
+410 LPVILE
-416 IGRLSEDPITNI
+416 IGELSKDPITGVAE
-428 PTVDI
+428 VDI

-472 STKEWLS
+472 STKEWLA

-493 IVVALFYTHFLT
+493 IVVALFYGHFLT

>member
-1 MATNIT
+1 MAAEST
-7 TNATAGYVAD
+7 TDYVAD
-17 IGSIESI
+17 TGSIEAI

-34 ALILGEVVD
+34 ALILGEIVD

-52 VGMLLVG
+52 VGMLLIG

-74 GDDHGGCH
+74 EEGAVCQ

-121 KLSKGDPWL
+121 KLSGGDPWKL
-130 LIVYLGTFTTL
+130 VFYLGTFTTV
-141 ISVVIDNVTALILI
+141 ISVFIDNVTALILI

-163 SKIKISPIPPLI
+163 SKIEISPIPPLI

-202 SALDLGF
+202 SARDLGF
-209 GFMSFIVHLTPLAI
+209 GFMSFIYHLTPLAI
-223 IAWAAT
+223 IAWGAT
-229 LWYMYYHFKKWR
+229 LWYMHRHFKNWR
-241 EIKPQHVEEIL
+241 EVKPQNVEEVIS
-252 EEDEWAA
+252 EDEWGA
-259 VNNDVLM
+259 VKNDILM
-266 YRTLGTLSV
+266 YRTLGALAV
-275 TVIMF
+275 TVVMF

-294 VSLGGAGIAMSISM
+294 VSLGGAGVAMSISM
-308 LGIPEEKRMDIHEV
+308 LGVPKEKRMDIHEV
-322 VHKVEWGALLFFAG
+322 IHKVEWGALLFFAG

-346 MGYLEAVAHWMFEH
+346 MGYLEAIANMIFDN
-360 FGPDAVTGDDGITS
+360 FGPDGTIHNS
-374 YAWKSSRDP
+374 P

-410 LPVIQE
+410 LPVILE
-416 IGRLSEDPITNI
+416 IGELSKDPITGI
-428 PTVDI
+428 AEVDI

-472 STKEWLS
+472 STKEWLG

-493 IVVALFYTHFLT
+493 IVVALFYDHFLT

>member
-1 MATNIT
+1 MSTDATSS
-7 TNATAGYVAD
+7 YVAD
-17 IGSIESI
+17 TGSIEAI

-34 ALILGEVVD
+34 ALILGEIVD

-74 GDDHGGCH
+74 EAGAVCE

-121 KLSKGDPWL
+121 KLSGGDPWKL
-130 LIVYLGTFTTL
+130 VFYLGTFTTV
-141 ISVVIDNVTALILI
+141 ISVFIDNVTALILI

-163 SKIKISPIPPLI
+163 SKIEINPIPPLI

-202 SALDLGF
+202 SARGLGF
-209 GFMSFIVHLTPLAI
+209 GFMSFIYHLTPLAI
-223 IAWAAT
+223 IAWGAT
-229 LWYMYYHFKKWR
+229 LWFMYSHFKNWR
-241 EIKPQHVEEIL
+241 EVKPQNVEEVTN
-252 EEDEWAA
+252 EDEWEA
-259 VNNDVLM
+259 VKNDTLM
-266 YRTLGTLSV
+266 YRTLGALAV
-275 TVIMF
+275 TVVMF

-308 LGIPEEKRMDIHEV
+308 LGVPEEKRMDIHEV

-346 MGYLEAVAHWMFEH
+346 MGYLEAIANMIFDN
-360 FGPDAVTGDDGITS
+360 FGPDGAIHNS
-374 YAWKSSRDP
+374 P

-410 LPVIQE
+410 LPVILE
-416 IGRLSEDPITNI
+416 IGELSKDPITGVAE
-428 PTVDI
+428 VDI

-472 STKEWLS
+472 STKEWLA

-493 IVVALFYTHFLT
+493 IVVALFYDHFLT

>member
-1 MATNIT
+1 
-7 TNATAGYVAD
+7 
-17 IGSIESI
+17 
-24 LILLVFLIAF
+24 
-34 ALILGEVVD
+34 
-43 RVLAAWGGA
+43 
-52 VGMLLVG
+52 
-59 TYYNSLT
+59 
-66 WCTGGGHG
+66 
-74 GDDHGGCH
+74 
-82 NNLFEAIDFNV
+82 
-93 IGLLLGM
+93 M

-121 KLSKGDPWL
+121 KLSGGDPWKL
-130 LIVYLGTFTTL
+130 VFYLGTFTTV
-141 ISVVIDNVTALILI
+141 ISVFIDNVTALILI

-163 SKIKISPIPPLI
+163 SKIEISPIPPLI

-202 SALDLGF
+202 SARDLGF
-209 GFMSFIVHLTPLAI
+209 GFMSFIYHLTPLAI
-223 IAWAAT
+223 IAWGAT
-229 LWYMYYHFKKWR
+229 LWYMHRHFKNWR
-241 EIKPQHVEEIL
+241 EIKPQNVEEVTN
-252 EEDEWAA
+252 EDEWEA
-259 VNNDVLM
+259 VKNDTLM
-266 YRTLGTLSV
+266 YRTLGALAV

-308 LGIPEEKRMDIHEV
+308 IGVPHEKRMDIHEV
-322 VHKVEWGALLFFAG
+322 IHKVEWGALLFFAG

-346 MGYLEAVAHWMFEH
+346 MGYLEAIANMIFDN
-360 FGPDAVTGDDGITS
+360 FGPDGTIHNS
-374 YAWKSSRDP
+374 P

-410 LPVIQE
+410 LPVILE
-416 IGRLSEDPITNI
+416 IGELSKDPITGI
-428 PTVDI
+428 AEVDI

-472 STKEWLS
+472 STKEWLG

-493 IVVALFYTHFLT
+493 IVVALFYDHFLT

>member
-1 MATNIT
+1 MSTDT
-7 TNATAGYVAD
+7 TSSYVAD
-17 IGSIESI
+17 TGSIEAI

-34 ALILGEVVD
+34 ALILGEIVD

-74 GDDHGGCH
+74 EAGAVCE

-100 MIFAGMLEI
+100 MVFAGMLEI

-121 KLSKGDPWL
+121 KLSGGDPWKL
-130 LIVYLGTFTTL
+130 VFYLGTFTTV
-141 ISVVIDNVTALILI
+141 ISVFIDNVTALILI

-163 SKIKISPIPPLI
+163 SKIEINPIPPLI

-202 SALDLGF
+202 SARGLGF
-209 GFMSFIVHLTPLAI
+209 GFMSFIYHLTPLAI
-223 IAWAAT
+223 VAWGAT
-229 LWYMYYHFKKWR
+229 LWFMYRHFKNWR
-241 EIKPQHVEEIL
+241 EVKPQNIEEVTS
-252 EEDEWAA
+252 EDEWAA
-259 VNNDVLM
+259 VKNDTLM
-266 YRTLGTLSV
+266 YRTLGALAV
-275 TVIMF
+275 TVVMF

-308 LGIPEEKRMDIHEV
+308 LGVPEEKRMDIHEV
-322 VHKVEWGALLFFAG
+322 IHKVEWGALLFFAG

-346 MGYLEAVAHWMFEH
+346 MGYLEAVANMIFDG
-360 FGPDAVTGDDGITS
+360 FGPDGTVHNS
-374 YAWKSSRDP
+374 P

-410 LPVIQE
+410 LPVILE
-416 IGRLSEDPITNI
+416 IGELSKDPITGVAE
-428 PTVDI
+428 VDI

-472 STKEWLS
+472 STKEWLG

-493 IVVALFYTHFLT
+493 IVVALFYDHFLT

>member
-1 MATNIT
+1 MSTNGTSDYI
-7 TNATAGYVAD
+7 AD
-17 IGSIESI
+17 TGSIEAI
-24 LILLVFLIAF
+24 LVLLVFLIAF
-34 ALILGEVVD
+34 ALILGEIVD

-74 GDDHGGCH
+74 EAGAVCQ

-121 KLSKGDPWL
+121 KLSGGDPWKL
-130 LIVYLGTFTTL
+130 VFYLGTFTTV
-141 ISVVIDNVTALILI
+141 ISVFIDNVTALILI

-163 SKIKISPIPPLI
+163 SKIKINPIPPLI

-190 GDPPNVLIASYA
+190 GDPPNVLIASYT
-202 SALDLGF
+202 SARGWGF
-209 GFMSFIVHLTPLAI
+209 GFMSFIEHLTPLAI
-223 IAWAAT
+223 IAWGAT
-229 LWYMYYHFKKWR
+229 LWYMHRHFKKWR
-241 EIKPQHVEEIL
+241 EIKPQNVEEIIN
-252 EEDEWAA
+252 EDEWAA
-259 VNNDVLM
+259 VQNDTLM
-266 YRTLGTLSV
+266 YRTLGALAV
-275 TVIMF
+275 TVVMF

-308 LGIPEEKRMDIHEV
+308 IGVPHEKRMDIHEV

-346 MGYLEAVAHWMFEH
+346 MGYLEAIANMIFDN
-360 FGPDAVTGDDGITS
+360 FGPSGSIS
-374 YAWKSSRDP
+374 QNE

-397 SAIVDNI
+397 SAVVDNI

-410 LPVIQE
+410 LPVIEQL
-416 IGRLSEDPITNI
+416 GTLSIDPETGIAAVN
-428 PTVDI
+428 V

-472 STKEWLS
+472 STKEWLA
-479 VGVPVMIITCTIGS
+479 VGVPVMLITCTIGS
-493 IVVALFYTHFLT
+493 IVVALFYGHFET

>member
-1 MATNIT
+1 MSTAATS
-7 TNATAGYVAD
+7 GYVAD
-17 IGSIESI
+17 TGSIEAI

-34 ALILGEVVD
+34 ALILGEIVD

-74 GDDHGGCH
+74 EAGAVCE

-121 KLSKGDPWL
+121 KLSGGDPWKL
-130 LIVYLGTFTTL
+130 VFYLGTFTTV
-141 ISVVIDNVTALILI
+141 ISVFIDNVTALILI

-163 SKIKISPIPPLI
+163 SKIEINPIPPLI

-202 SALDLGF
+202 SARGLGF
-209 GFMSFIVHLTPLAI
+209 GFMSFIYHLTPLAI
-223 IAWAAT
+223 IAWGAT
-229 LWYMYYHFKKWR
+229 LWFMHRHFKNWR
-241 EIKPQHVEEIL
+241 EVKPQNVEEVTS
-252 EEDEWAA
+252 EDEWEA
-259 VNNDVLM
+259 VKNDTLM
-266 YRTLGTLSV
+266 YRTLGALAV
-275 TVIMF
+275 TVVMF

-308 LGIPEEKRMDIHEV
+308 LGVPEEKRMDIHEV

-346 MGYLEAVAHWMFEH
+346 MGYLEAIANMIFDN
-360 FGPDAVTGDDGITS
+360 FGPDGTIHNS
-374 YAWKSSRDP
+374 P

-410 LPVIQE
+410 LPVILE
-416 IGRLSEDPITNI
+416 IGELSKDPITGVAE
-428 PTVDI
+428 VDI

-472 STKEWLS
+472 STKEWLA

-493 IVVALFYTHFLT
+493 IVVALFYDHFLT

>member
-1 MATNIT
+1 MAAEST
-7 TNATAGYVAD
+7 TDYVAD
-17 IGSIESI
+17 TGSIEAI

-34 ALILGEVVD
+34 ALILGEIVD

-52 VGMLLVG
+52 VGMLLIG

-74 GDDHGGCH
+74 EEGAVCQ

-121 KLSKGDPWL
+121 KLSGGDPWKL
-130 LIVYLGTFTTL
+130 VFYLGTFTTV
-141 ISVVIDNVTALILI
+141 ISVFIDNVTALILI

-163 SKIKISPIPPLI
+163 SKIEISPIPPLI

-202 SALDLGF
+202 SARDLGF
-209 GFMSFIVHLTPLAI
+209 GFMSFIYHLTPLAI
-223 IAWAAT
+223 IAWGAT
-229 LWYMYYHFKKWR
+229 LWYMHRHFKNWR
-241 EIKPQHVEEIL
+241 EVKPQNVEEVIN
-252 EEDEWAA
+252 EDEWGA
-259 VNNDVLM
+259 VKNDILM
-266 YRTLGTLSV
+266 YRTLGALAV
-275 TVIMF
+275 TVVMF

-294 VSLGGAGIAMSISM
+294 VSLGGAGIAMSICM
-308 LGIPEEKRMDIHEV
+308 LGVPKEKRMDIHEV
-322 VHKVEWGALLFFAG
+322 IHKVEWGALLFFAG

-346 MGYLEAVAHWMFEH
+346 MGYLEAIANMIFDN
-360 FGPDAVTGDDGITS
+360 FGPDGTIHNS
-374 YAWKSSRDP
+374 P

-410 LPVIQE
+410 LPVILE
-416 IGRLSEDPITNI
+416 IGELSKDPITGI
-428 PTVDI
+428 AEVDI

-472 STKEWLS
+472 STKEWLG

-493 IVVALFYTHFLT
+493 IVVALFYDHFLT

>member
-1 MATNIT
+1 MATEST
-7 TNATAGYVAD
+7 TDYVAD
-17 IGSIESI
+17 TGSIEAI

-34 ALILGEVVD
+34 ALILGEIVD

-52 VGMLLVG
+52 VGMLLIG

-74 GDDHGGCH
+74 GEGAVCQ

-121 KLSKGDPWL
+121 KLSGGDPWKL
-130 LIVYLGTFTTL
+130 VFYLGTFTTV
-141 ISVVIDNVTALILI
+141 ISVFIDNVTALILI

-163 SKIKISPIPPLI
+163 SKIEISPIPPLI

-202 SALDLGF
+202 SARDLGF
-209 GFMSFIVHLTPLAI
+209 GFMSFIYHLTPLAI
-223 IAWAAT
+223 IAWGAT
-229 LWYMYYHFKKWR
+229 LWYMHRHFKNWR
-241 EIKPQHVEEIL
+241 EVKPQNIEEVIN
-252 EEDEWAA
+252 EDEWGA
-259 VNNDVLM
+259 VKNDILM
-266 YRTLGTLSV
+266 YRTLGALAV
-275 TVIMF
+275 TVVMF

-294 VSLGGAGIAMSISM
+294 VSLGGAGIAMSICM
-308 LGIPEEKRMDIHEV
+308 LGVPKEKRMDIHEV
-322 VHKVEWGALLFFAG
+322 IHKVEWGALLFFAG

-346 MGYLEAVAHWMFEH
+346 MGYLEAIANMIFDN
-360 FGPDAVTGDDGITS
+360 FGPDGTIHNS
-374 YAWKSSRDP
+374 P

-410 LPVIQE
+410 LPVILE
-416 IGRLSEDPITNI
+416 IGELSKDPITGI
-428 PTVDI
+428 AEVDI

-472 STKEWLS
+472 STKEWLG

-493 IVVALFYTHFLT
+493 IVVALFYDHFLT

>member
-1 MATNIT
+1 MATEST
-7 TNATAGYVAD
+7 TDYVAD
-17 IGSIESI
+17 TGSIEAI
-24 LILLVFLIAF
+24 LILLIFLIAF
-34 ALILGEVVD
+34 ALILGEIVD

-74 GDDHGGCH
+74 GEGAVCQ

-121 KLSKGDPWL
+121 KLSGGDPWKL
-130 LIVYLGTFTTL
+130 VFYLGTFTTV
-141 ISVVIDNVTALILI
+141 ISVFIDNVTALILI

-163 SKIKISPIPPLI
+163 SKIKINPIPPLI

-209 GFMSFIVHLTPLAI
+209 GFMSFIYHLTPLAI
-223 IAWAAT
+223 IAWGAT
-229 LWYMYYHFKKWR
+229 LWYMHRHFKNWR
-241 EIKPQHVEEIL
+241 EIKPQNVEEVIN
-252 EEDEWAA
+252 EDEWEA
-259 VNNDVLM
+259 VKNDVLM
-266 YRTLGTLSV
+266 YRTLGALAV
-275 TVIMF
+275 TVVMF

-308 LGIPEEKRMDIHEV
+308 LGIPEEKRMDIHQV
-322 VHKVEWGALLFFAG
+322 IHKVEWGALLFFAG

-346 MGYLEAVAHWMFEH
+346 MGYLEAIANMIFDN
-360 FGPDAVTGDDGITS
+360 FGPNGTIHNS
-374 YAWKSSRDP
+374 P

-416 IGRLSEDPITNI
+416 IGKLSEDPITGI
-428 PTVDI
+428 AEVEI

-472 STKEWLS
+472 STKEWLG

-493 IVVALFYTHFLT
+493 IIVALFYDHFLT

>member
-1 MATNIT
+1 MSTNT
-7 TNATAGYVAD
+7 TAGYVAD
-17 IGSIESI
+17 TGSIEAI

-34 ALILGEVVD
+34 ALILGEIVD
-43 RVLAAWGGA
+43 RTLAAWGGA
-52 VGMLLVG
+52 VGMLLIG
-59 TYYNSLT
+59 TFFESLT

-74 GDDHGGCH
+74 EAGAVCE

-121 KLSKGDPWL
+121 KLSGGDPWKL
-130 LIVYLGTFTTL
+130 VFYLGTFTTV
-141 ISVVIDNVTALILI
+141 ISVFIDNVTALILI

-163 SKIKISPIPPLI
+163 SKIEISPIPPLI

-202 SALDLGF
+202 SARGLGF
-209 GFMSFIVHLTPLAI
+209 GFMSFIYHLTPLAI
-223 IAWAAT
+223 VAWGAT
-229 LWYMYYHFKKWR
+229 LWFMHRHFKKWR
-241 EIKPQHVEEIL
+241 EVKPQNVEEVTS
-252 EEDEWAA
+252 EDEWAA
-259 VNNDVLM
+259 VKNDTLM
-266 YRTLGTLSV
+266 YRTLGALAV
-275 TVIMF
+275 TVVMF

-308 LGIPEEKRMDIHEV
+308 LGVPEEKRMDIHEV

-346 MGYLEAVAHWMFEH
+346 MGYLEAIANMIFDG
-360 FGPDAVTGDDGITS
+360 FGPDGSVHNS
-374 YAWKSSRDP
+374 P

-410 LPVIQE
+410 LPVILE
-416 IGRLSEDPITNI
+416 IGELSKDPITGVAE
-428 PTVDI
+428 VDI

-472 STKEWLS
+472 STKEWLG

-493 IVVALFYTHFLT
+493 IVVALFYDHFLT

>member
-1 MATNIT
+1 MATEST
-7 TNATAGYVAD
+7 TDYVAD
-17 IGSIESI
+17 TGSIEAI
-24 LILLVFLIAF
+24 LILLIFLVAF
-34 ALILGEVVD
+34 ALILGEIVD

-74 GDDHGGCH
+74 EAGAVCQ

-121 KLSKGDPWL
+121 KLSGGDPWKL
-130 LIVYLGTFTTL
+130 VFYLGTFTTV
-141 ISVVIDNVTALILI
+141 ISVFIDNVTALILI

-163 SKIKISPIPPLI
+163 SKIEISPIPPLI

-202 SALDLGF
+202 SARGLGF
-209 GFMSFIVHLTPLAI
+209 GFMSFIYHLTPLAI
-223 IAWAAT
+223 VAWGAT
-229 LWYMYYHFKKWR
+229 LWFMHRHFKKWR
-241 EIKPQHVEEIL
+241 EVKPQNVEEVTS
-252 EEDEWAA
+252 EDEWEA
-259 VNNDVLM
+259 VKNDTLM
-266 YRTLGTLSV
+266 YRTLGALAV
-275 TVIMF
+275 TVVMF

-308 LGIPEEKRMDIHEV
+308 LGVPKEKRMDIHEV

-346 MGYLEAVAHWMFEH
+346 MGYLEAVANMIFDN
-360 FGPDAVTGDDGITS
+360 FGPEGTIHNS
-374 YAWKSSRDP
+374 P

-410 LPVIQE
+410 LPVILE
-416 IGRLSEDPITNI
+416 IGELSKDPITGVAE
-428 PTVDI
+428 VDI

-472 STKEWLS
+472 STREWLS

-493 IVVALFYTHFLT
+493 IVVALFYDHFLT